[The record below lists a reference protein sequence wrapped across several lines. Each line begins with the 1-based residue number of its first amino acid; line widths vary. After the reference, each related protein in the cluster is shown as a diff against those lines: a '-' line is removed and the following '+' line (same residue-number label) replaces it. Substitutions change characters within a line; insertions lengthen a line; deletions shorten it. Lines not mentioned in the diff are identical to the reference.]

1 MEHLFQE
8 FSIKASKG
16 TDFSGYK
23 YIAYNIIENE
33 HCMKCYWK
41 FWKDRNDKLYDE
53 EVQRKRIIE
62 WQQKEQIRDLEGQHS
77 HVRKCAIEKK
87 LDTETCTTEHIR
99 RCIYVLKN

>member
-33 HCMKCYWK
+33 HCMKCY
-41 FWKDRNDKLYDE
+41 
-53 EVQRKRIIE
+53 
-62 WQQKEQIRDLEGQHS
+62 
-77 HVRKCAIEKK
+77 
-87 LDTETCTTEHIR
+87 
-99 RCIYVLKN
+99 